1 MDFSEKRYVQKRK
14 RGIETMNRILYIAA
28 ELFAQQGFDGVSVRA
43 IANRAGIKES
53 SLYNHFS
60 SKAIIL
66 EALFEKFILLAPK
79 SRPTDSELDQ
89 MMTIMQPEEVFK
101 NIVFHVG
108 SRVSDTF
115 VNIAMI
121 IDHEKFRKPRA
132 AEIYYKYVVNEPV
145 EYYERLIN
153 KMAANGMIRAVDAR
167 IFAEQYNYV
176 SISLTKEYFMAKN
189 ELADMESVVK
199 YMVKTL
205 NFFCS
210 LMKE

>member
-28 ELFAQQGFDGVSVRA
+28 ELFAQQGFDGVSVRV